1 MALAGARAGRER
13 AVVLTERRPHT
24 LEGVTNQGAGEAIKQ
39 RRTALGVT
47 VKALAERAG
56 VDRGRLAAIEDGAT
70 ARPATLGAIEKA
82 LAALEDELSGPYDNS
97 GRLVTFRLSGDFG
110 VDLVVEGPV
119 DNLPELESSVER
131 LIQKMRTKGN
141 PAP

>member
-1 MALAGARAGRER
+1 MLTTRER
-13 AVVLTERRPHT
+13 PNT
-24 LEGVTNQGAGEAIKQ
+24 LEGVTKGAGEAIKK

-56 VDRGRLAAIEDGAT
+56 VDRGRIAAIEDGAS
-70 ARPATLGAIEKA
+70 ARSATIGAIEKA
-82 LAALEDELSGPYDNS
+82 LNELEDEMGGPYDAGEHG

-119 DNLPELESSVER
+119 ENLSELEGSVER
-131 LIQKMRTKGN
+131 LIQKMRTKGE
-141 PAP
+141 PGR

>member
-1 MALAGARAGRER
+1 MLTT
-13 AVVLTERRPHT
+13 TERPNT
-24 LEGVTNQGAGEAIKQ
+24 LEGVTTGAGDAIRQ

-56 VDRGRLAAIEDGAT
+56 VDRGRLAAIEDGAS
-70 ARPATLGAIEKA
+70 ARASTIGAIEKA
-82 LAALEDELSGPYDNS
+82 LAALEEEMAGPYDNG

-119 DNLPELESSVER
+119 ENLSELENSVER
-131 LIQKMRTKGN
+131 LIQKMRTKGS
-141 PAP
+141 AAD

>member
-1 MALAGARAGRER
+1 M
-13 AVVLTERRPHT
+13 
-24 LEGVTNQGAGEAIKQ
+24 
-39 RRTALGVT
+39 T